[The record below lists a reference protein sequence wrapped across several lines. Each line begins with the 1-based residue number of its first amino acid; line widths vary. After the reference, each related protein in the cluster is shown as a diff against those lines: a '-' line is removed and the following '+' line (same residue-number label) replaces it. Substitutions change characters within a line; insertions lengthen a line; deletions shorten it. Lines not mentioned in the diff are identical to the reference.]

1 MDLAGLILDFLS
13 GVLLIAGAITIVIG
27 SLGVLRFP
35 DFFTRI
41 HAAGITDTTGT
52 LLLFSGLI
60 ITAGFSLVT
69 AKMVII
75 LILLLFTG
83 PTASHAL
90 AKAAIHAGYSPLL
103 IHRDPETWN

>member
-1 MDLAGLILDFLS
+1 MDTAGMILNILS
-13 GVLLIAGAITIVIG
+13 AILLIAGAITIMIG

-41 HAAGITDTTGT
+41 HAAGITDTTGS

-60 ITAGFSLVT
+60 ITAGLSLVT
-69 AKMVII
+69 AKLVII
-75 LILLLFTG
+75 LILLLFTS

-90 AKAAIHAGYSPLL
+90 AKAAVHAGYSPLMTN
-103 IHRDPETWN
+103 RDPETWN